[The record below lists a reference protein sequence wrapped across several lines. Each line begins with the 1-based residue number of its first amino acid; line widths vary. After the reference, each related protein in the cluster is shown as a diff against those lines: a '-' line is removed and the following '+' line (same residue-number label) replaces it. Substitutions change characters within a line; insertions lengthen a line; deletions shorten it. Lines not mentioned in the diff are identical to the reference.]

1 MSGVVVVLPVVASAA
16 WPVLVTAASCVMTA
30 MGYSIANTVAEA
42 AAETGS
48 VTRNMVTL
56 DVSNT
61 EEVSLGREESLT
73 FVKDGVTVVFRRN
86 ARGRLTVCV
95 EGNLPKAELREL
107 GEQLAGKVLQQFA
120 YNRIVESMSARTGM
134 SLVEQSVDE
143 DETIRIK
150 LRSWEE

>member
-1 MSGVVVVLPVVASAA
+1 MSGVVVILPVVATAA

-30 MGYSIANTVAEA
+30 MGYSIANTAAEA
-42 AAETGS
+42 AAEAA
-48 VTRNMVTL
+48 VETRNTVTL

-73 FVKDGVTVVFRRN
+73 FVKDGITVVFRRD

-95 EGNLPKAELREL
+95 EGDLAKAELREL
-107 GEQLAGKVLQQFA
+107 GEELAGKVLQQFA